1 MPNWCSNRIVMI
13 GEAEVLS
20 VLRETVS
27 SDESHFDFD
36 KIVPGRPGEGWYE
49 WSIENWGTK
58 WNASD
63 VDLDQGDGELAFTFD
78 TAWGPCGPVVAA
90 LASQFPTLRIIHMYA
105 ESGMGFGGIVRYE
118 GGEAVETEHAED
130 SKSVASLSDWHQM
143 AIGYDEDDID
153 DAEVE
158 DELFDEEEDEDVTT
172 GGAE

>member
-1 MPNWCSNRIVMI
+1 MPNWCSNRIVII

-20 VLRETVS
+20 VLRGTVS

-58 WNASD
+58 WNAYD
-63 VDLDQGDGELAFTFD
+63 VELDQGDGELAFTFD

-90 LASQFPTLRIIHMYA
+90 LAAQFPTLRIIHMYA
-105 ESGMGFGGIVRYE
+105 ESGMVFGGIVRYE

-130 SKSVASLSDWHQM
+130 SKSVASLSEWHQM
-143 AIGYDEDDID
+143 AIGYDEYDID

-158 DELFDEEEDEDVTT
+158 DELFDEEEDEDVST